1 MADLKVNI
9 EKVISAPIEV
19 VFDAWLNPNILPK
32 FMGRP
37 DAPETE
43 VAEIDAREGGG
54 FTFMMHC
61 GDENW
66 PHSGKYIEI
75 SRPNKLVFT
84 WVSHY
89 SVVENSTVTLYFTR
103 MESNK
108 TKISLSHIRF
118 IDEESRSGHEEGWGC
133 ILGRLDEVIG

>member
-54 FTFMMHC
+54 FTFMMDC

-66 PHSGKYIEI
+66 PHSGNDI
-75 SRPNKLVFT
+75 
-84 WVSHY
+84 
-89 SVVENSTVTLYFTR
+89 
-103 MESNK
+103 
-108 TKISLSHIRF
+108 
-118 IDEESRSGHEEGWGC
+118 
-133 ILGRLDEVIG
+133 